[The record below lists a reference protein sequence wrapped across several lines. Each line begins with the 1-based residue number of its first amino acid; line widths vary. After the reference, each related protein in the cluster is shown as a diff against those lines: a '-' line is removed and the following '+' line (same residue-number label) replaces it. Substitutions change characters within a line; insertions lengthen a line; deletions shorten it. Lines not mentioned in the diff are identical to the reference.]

1 MRRRKPTPNPKTS
14 PMSETGG
21 CKGDDHCFRAGSERF
36 LAFRGFAGFAGFAGL
51 VAA

>member
-1 MRRRKPTPNPKTS
+1 MRRRKPTPNPKKTS

-21 CKGDDHCFRAGSERF
+21 CKGDDLCFRAGSERF
-36 LAFRGFAGFAGFAGL
+36 LAFRGFAGFTGL